1 LRSFYLQAVSGRKM
15 NKAGEKIIVIDDEK
29 RMCNSLTAL
38 LSDDGYQVKAFQDSP
53 EAAAAIRSEKVDLV
67 ITDIKMPEMDGLQIL
82 QVVKEVDEDIP
93 VILMTGYASLESAV
107 EAVSRGAYDYLL
119 KPVEFTHLE
128 LAVNRA
134 LEKRRSYLARLQ
146 LLQEL
151 KLSNLILH
159 RRIAEL
165 NALYEAGKSIGS
177 AANLKELLRQIVA
190 LASSVTD
197 AQVGS
202 IMLLDGREQYLTI
215 EAAIGL
221 DQQVID
227 QTRLAVGESIAGY
240 VAKTGEPLIV
250 EDIERD
256 ERFQRTSQEKYG
268 GASSLC
274 APLTIKN
281 KVIGVINMANKEG
294 GEIFTKNDLRLLTTF
309 ASQAAVAV
317 DDANQFEKNRRRLIE
332 FEILHEVSA
341 ELPNIQSVRDFRYI
355 LVDKL
360 KRVFP
365 IDYFIWFNWDSHRQM
380 LLLDSAAGKTNI
392 PLTESGGIDLR
403 KVSRESISLAP
414 VDLKRFDLNNIPEL
428 STFIADHLSK
438 NEHFPSPKQ
447 AYMAIPIMRYG
458 EPAHVF
464 YLGADSEQPYS
475 DDDISLARLV
485 ISQAALLFEKEK
497 ALLNA
502 TRLLT
507 MGNMISEISHDLRKP
522 LTSIKGSLQILKQR
536 WPEIEESD
544 LLKLAEEEVYRMN
557 ELVRELV
564 DFSNPNKYETERLDL
579 RQIITRASELVGPDM
594 LKHGI
599 EFSAEFENADWEVI
613 VNKNQI
619 LEALLNLFINAVDAM
634 PEGGRLSV
642 YGLVEK
648 PEHKKNDYLALRISD
663 TGVGINKENLSK
675 VFDRYYTTKKTGTG
689 LGLAVVERI
698 ISAHSGTL
706 RVESTEEQGTTFTLY
721 LPYDHR

>member
-1 LRSFYLQAVSGRKM
+1 M

-29 RMCNSLTAL
+29 RMCDSLTAL
-38 LSDDGYQVKAFQDSP
+38 LSDDGYEVKAFQDSP
-53 EAAAAIRSEKVDLV
+53 KAAAAIRSEKVDLV

-82 QVVKEVDEDIP
+82 QVVREVDEDIP
-93 VILMTGYASLESAV
+93 VILMTGYASLDSAV
-107 EAVSRGAYDYLL
+107 EAVSHGAYDYLL
-119 KPVEFTHLE
+119 KPVEFAYLQ

-134 LEKRRSYLARLQ
+134 LEKRRSDLARLQ

-177 AANLKELLRQIVA
+177 AANLKELLKQIVA

-202 IMLLDGREQYLTI
+202 IMLLDEREQHLTI

-221 DQQVID
+221 EQQVID
-227 QTRLAVGESIAGY
+227 RTRLPVGESIAGY
-240 VAKTGEPLIV
+240 VAKNGEPLIV
-250 EDIERD
+250 EDVERD
-256 ERFQRTSQEKYG
+256 ERFQRISQEKYG
-268 GASSLC
+268 AASLLC

-341 ELPNIQSVRDFRYI
+341 ELPNIQSMHDFRYI
-355 LVDKL
+355 LVEKL

-365 IDYFIWFNWDSHRQM
+365 IDYSIWFNWDSRRRM
-380 LLLDSAAGKTNI
+380 LLPDSAAGRTDI

-414 VDLKRFDLNNIPEL
+414 VDLKRFDLNDIPEL

-438 NEHFPSPKQ
+438 NKHFPAPEQ

-458 EPAHVF
+458 EPAYIF

-497 ALLNA
+497 TLLNA

-536 WPEIEESD
+536 WPKIEKSD

-579 RQIITRASELVGPDM
+579 RQIITRASEFVGPDM
-594 LKHGI
+594 HKHGI
-599 EFSAEFENADWEVI
+599 EFSAVFENADWEVI

-619 LEALLNLFINAVDAM
+619 LEALLNLFINAIDAM

-642 YGLVEK
+642 HGLVEK

-698 ISAHSGTL
+698 VSAHSGTL
-706 RVESTEEQGTTFTLY
+706 KVASTEGEGTTFTLY
-721 LPYDHR
+721 LPYNSR